1 MVIINNPCNP
11 TGAVFDY
18 DSLKELCELA
28 VEHNFLILSDEI
40 YSRLVYDG
48 ATFYSIASFPGMK
61 DHSIIISGFS
71 KTFAMTGWRIGYLST
86 AKKSVFHNLLS
97 DFHPGSPLRGNGHQ
111 AYQKRSC

>member
-1 MVIINNPCNP
+1 MCGGNFVDIPLDGAKGYQLDIEAVKKAITDKTKMVIINNPCNP

-48 ATFYSIASFPGMK
+48 ATFYSLPS
-61 DHSIIISGFS
+61 
-71 KTFAMTGWRIGYLST
+71 RE
-86 AKKSVFHNLLS
+86 
-97 DFHPGSPLRGNGHQ
+97 
-111 AYQKRSC
+111 

>member
-48 ATFYSIASFPGMK
+48 ATFYSIASF
-61 DHSIIISGFS
+61 
-71 KTFAMTGWRIGYLST
+71 RE
-86 AKKSVFHNLLS
+86 
-97 DFHPGSPLRGNGHQ
+97 
-111 AYQKRSC
+111 